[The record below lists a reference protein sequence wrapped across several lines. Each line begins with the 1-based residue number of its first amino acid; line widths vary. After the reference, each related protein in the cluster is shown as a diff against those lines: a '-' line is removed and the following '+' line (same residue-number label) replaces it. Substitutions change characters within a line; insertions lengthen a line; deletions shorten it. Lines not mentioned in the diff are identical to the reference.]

1 MSTSRNRRHAH
12 MARALDGDGY
22 FASRAMRRRAPGLFD
37 TMVGVYARREDDDEV
52 HHDDDDVDDDVGERA
67 TVSGAILARED
78 AREFREIVT
87 RAREAE
93 GLVMHARG
101 VDEGGRET
109 FGAAFGGGRAFGA
122 SLRSVA
128 SSDGRVSEEA
138 WRRAMFEGWD
148 VDTRDGGSNDDAPHA
163 SASPKRVDEDAEAE
177 ETRERS
183 TFVLDID
190 DYRASEGTSTAYLSQ
205 HEYAQRMA
213 DFERVMRERFLAGE
227 DEGFDYARVDADASL
242 DDHWAKEIER
252 DAEDRYF
259 DEED

>member
-37 TMVGVYARREDDDEV
+37 TMVGVYARREDDDDDV
-52 HHDDDDVDDDVGERA
+52 RAGDGDDDDAGERA

-93 GLVMHARG
+93 GLVMRARG
-101 VDEGGRET
+101 EDVDEHRA

-138 WRRAMFEGWD
+138 WRKAMFEGWG

-163 SASPKRVDEDAEAE
+163 SAAAKRVDDDAEAE

-259 DEED
+259 DQDD